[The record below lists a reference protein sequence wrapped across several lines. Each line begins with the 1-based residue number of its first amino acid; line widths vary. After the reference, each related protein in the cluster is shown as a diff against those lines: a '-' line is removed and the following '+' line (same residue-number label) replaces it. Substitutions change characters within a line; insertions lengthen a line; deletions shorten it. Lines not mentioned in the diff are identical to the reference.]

1 MTEVGIKNDIG
12 SLYDGESKQAF
23 DAAATE
29 GPDGTRS
36 APWLAIEAYAKKRDE
51 RWRDD
56 AYCDDYGDDESCY
69 DDDGDENYGDDDDCC

>member
-12 SLYDGESKQAF
+12 SLYDAESKQAF

-36 APWLAIEAYAKKRDE
+36 APWLAIEAYAKKRDDVNCKY
-51 RWRDD
+51 RLR
-56 AYCDDYGDDESCY
+56 CRTPES
-69 DDDGDENYGDDDDCC
+69 